1 MNSDNSPYKK
11 HAEGLRYLADLKKKQ
26 EIYPDNPDG
35 ESLAKLEMIKEL
47 QDRGFNYS
55 CFSDLELSA
64 VRSKDVMRVLLYY
77 YPRMESYHTKQTI
90 LTKIDPRAF
99 PEIIPIAL
107 QMYLEYSPYERI
119 QMTGLQQVLARAK
132 MTPEHLDILYDLVKG
147 PDGYASGSLIVE
159 KLCKCIPERM
169 RELSFSYCDGILL
182 FKTLRDF
189 YCYKDDESIS
199 KLEECTIITD
209 ERIET
214 LKKMKNYSL
223 SVSLYEY
230 YLRFFKR
237 DTIQAEAKRLLQKIY
252 KQNMKDKN

>member
-1 MNSDNSPYKK
+1 
-11 HAEGLRYLADLKKKQ
+11 
-26 EIYPDNPDG
+26 
-35 ESLAKLEMIKEL
+35 
-47 QDRGFNYS
+47 
-55 CFSDLELSA
+55 
-64 VRSKDVMRVLLYY
+64 
-77 YPRMESYHTKQTI
+77 
-90 LTKIDPRAF
+90 
-99 PEIIPIAL
+99 
-107 QMYLEYSPYERI
+107 
-119 QMTGLQQVLARAK
+119 
-132 MTPEHLDILYDLVKG
+132 
-147 PDGYASGSLIVE
+147 
-159 KLCKCIPERM
+159 M

-199 KLEECTIITD
+199 KLEECTIISD

-237 DTIQAEAKRLLQKIY
+237 DTIQTEAKRLLQKIY